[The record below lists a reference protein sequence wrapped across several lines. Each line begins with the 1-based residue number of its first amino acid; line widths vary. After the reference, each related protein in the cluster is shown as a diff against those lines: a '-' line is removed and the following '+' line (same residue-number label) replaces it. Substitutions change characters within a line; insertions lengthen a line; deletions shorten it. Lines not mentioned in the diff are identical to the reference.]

1 MPLLTLGVPGSG
13 TTAVL
18 LGVMV
23 AYGIQP
29 GPRLPVDQP
38 EVFWG
43 VIVSMYLGNLVLLAL
58 NFPLIPYL
66 AKLIQISRQ
75 VLIPFVLLFALLGV
89 YLTSMSVF
97 DLYLMIGIAVL
108 ALALRL
114 FDFPLA
120 PLLLGFILGGM
131 LEDNLRRTLLLY
143 DTSLDFLWDRPQSL
157 AIALMCVGALCVPI
171 FRR

>member
-1 MPLLTLGVPGSG
+1 MI
-13 TTAVL
+13 
-18 LGVMV
+18 

-66 AKLIQISRQ
+66 AKLILISRQ

-131 LEDNLRRTLLLY
+131 LEDNLRRTLLIY
-143 DTSLDFLWDRPQSL
+143 DSGLDFLWERPQSL
-157 AIALMCVGALCVPI
+157 VIALLCVGALCVPL
-171 FRR
+171 FRK

>member
-1 MPLLTLGVPGSG
+1 
-13 TTAVL
+13 
-18 LGVMV
+18 
-23 AYGIQP
+23 
-29 GPRLPVDQP
+29 
-38 EVFWG
+38 
-43 VIVSMYLGNLVLLAL
+43 
-58 NFPLIPYL
+58 
-66 AKLIQISRQ
+66 
-75 VLIPFVLLFALLGV
+75 
-89 YLTSMSVF
+89 
-97 DLYLMIGIAVL
+97 MIGIAVL

-120 PLLLGFILGGM
+120 PLLLGFFLGGM